1 MKITCLHTAQSHV
14 ENFTAVFAKEGWD
27 EALDH
32 IVRPDLLARAQTDG
46 SRDLSDDLR
55 DLLHRCEGADAVLC
69 TCSTLGALVEDIAAE
84 NVVRIDRPA
93 MEMAARYGKVMLA
106 ICLEST
112 RLPSSALFEACAKG
126 KEADVVL
133 CAEAWTHF
141 EAGEMSAFHRSIA
154 QSVGAAMID
163 APQTECIV
171 LAQASMQGAGP
182 LLLDIGVPV
191 LATPSL
197 AVRQAIKIARR

>member
-14 ENFTAVFAKEGWD
+14 ENFTGVFGKEGWD

-46 SRDLSDDLR
+46 SGDVSDDLR

-69 TCSTLGALVEDIAAE
+69 NCSTLGALVEDIAAE

-112 RLPSSALFEACAKG
+112 RLPSAALFEACAKG

-154 QSVGAAMID
+154 QSVGVAMID

-171 LAQASMQGAGP
+171 LAQASMAGAAP
-182 LLLDIGVPV
+182 LLFGLGVPV
-191 LATPSL
+191 LTSPELSLRAALDLAT
-197 AVRQAIKIARR
+197 